1 MKNRMVLRLAL
12 AAIVFAGCVEEKEDK
27 SLTSGGIADVAY
39 ISLKVK
45 TEKNEARS
53 SGENAGMNES
63 DLKTLYLITFDETEK
78 VVGIPKTTE
87 YYTKIEDA
95 ASKPDAIKISAA
107 SEKLLVIANP

>member
-63 DLKTLYLITFDETEK
+63 DLKTLYLIMRRQNRMRSRFRQLQK
-78 VVGIPKTTE
+78 N
-87 YYTKIEDA
+87 YW
-95 ASKPDAIKISAA
+95 
-107 SEKLLVIANP
+107 

>member
-45 TEKNEARS
+45 TEKKRGS
-53 SGENAGMNES
+53 FLG
-63 DLKTLYLITFDETEK
+63 
-78 VVGIPKTTE
+78 
-87 YYTKIEDA
+87 
-95 ASKPDAIKISAA
+95 
-107 SEKLLVIANP
+107 

>member
-45 TEKNEARS
+45 TEKNEARFFLS
-53 SGENAGMNES
+53 
-63 DLKTLYLITFDETEK
+63 
-78 VVGIPKTTE
+78 
-87 YYTKIEDA
+87 
-95 ASKPDAIKISAA
+95 
-107 SEKLLVIANP
+107 

>member
-1 MKNRMVLRLAL
+1 M
-12 AAIVFAGCVEEKEDK
+12 
-27 SLTSGGIADVAY
+27 AY

-95 ASKPDAIKISAA
+95 AVKTGCDQDFGSFRKTIGDCQSGR
-107 SEKLLVIANP
+107 